1 MVAVLLSIATFFST
15 GLGGLFALHRRGQL
29 WLIMAFSAGLMVAA
43 ALFDLLPEAIELAA
57 RTPGRTTE
65 DVLTATAVGF
75 LVFFGIDRLV
85 HGLAAAHVK
94 LGEHEIHNTAAFGA
108 IAALGLVI
116 HSFLDGFAIGS
127 AFRASES
134 IGWLVALA
142 VIGHDFG
149 DGVSTVSLVLGNRGG
164 LRASAGLLAADAL
177 APVLGALAALAVA
190 LPSGN
195 LSLLLGFFAG
205 TFLFIG
211 ASHLLPESQGE
222 GSAGP
227 VSLAVLAGFGLMFIV
242 TRTLGA

>member
-1 MVAVLLSIATFFST
+1 MVAVLLSIATFVST

-29 WLIMAFSAGLMVAA
+29 CLIMAFSAGLLVAA
-43 ALFDLLPEAIELAA
+43 ALFDLLPEAIDMAA
-57 RTPGRTTE
+57 QSTLRTTE
-65 DVLTATAVGF
+65 DVLAATAVGF
-75 LVFFGIDRLV
+75 LVFFGLDRLV
-85 HGLAAAHVK
+85 HSLAAAHVK
-94 LGEHEIHNTAAFGA
+94 VGHVEMHDTAAFGA

-127 AFRASES
+127 AFRASDS

-164 LRASAGLLAADAL
+164 LRASASLLAADAL
-177 APVLGALAALAVA
+177 APVLGALAALAIA
-190 LPSGN
+190 LPSGS

-222 GSAGP
+222 GDAGP
-227 VSLAVLAGFGLMFIV
+227 ITLAVVAGFVLMYIV
-242 TRTLGA
+242 TQLLGA